1 MDVKMLA
8 ALMRSQMLSTSL
20 FSDDN
25 SVDSGNTDFSSMLN
39 ALLASNG
46 TSAVS
51 SNSSDLSGTLALG
64 TTMLGGISPL
74 ASFANTPSAMP
85 FSLGGTS
92 PSSDLG
98 GGNFDSLITETAQRY
113 GVDPN
118 LVRAVVRQESG
129 FNPYATSPVGA
140 GGLMQL
146 MPSTA
151 KSLGV
156 ENLFDP
162 AQNLA
167 GGVKY
172 LKQMLDRYDGDV
184 SKALA
189 AYNAGPGNV
198 DRYGGVPPFGET
210 KNYVR
215 NIMASLA

>member
-25 SVDSGNTDFSSMLN
+25 TVDSGSNDFSMMLQQ
-39 ALLASNG
+39 LLASNG
-46 TSAVS
+46 TSGDS
-51 SNSSDLSGTLALG
+51 TGSSDSLALG
-64 TTMLGGISPL
+64 TTMLGGGLSAL
-74 ASFANTPSAMP
+74 GGYANSSGTLP
-85 FSLGGTS
+85 FSLGGTTA
-92 PSSDLG
+92 SDLG
-98 GGNFDSLITETAQRY
+98 GGNFDSLISETAQRY
-113 GVDPN
+113 GVNPQ
-118 LVRAVVRQESG
+118 LVRAVVHQESG

-146 MPSTA
+146 MPETA
-151 KSLGV
+151 KALGV
-156 ENLFDP
+156 QNVFDP
-162 AQNLA
+162 AQNLE

-172 LKQMLDRYDGDV
+172 LKQMLDRYDGNV

-210 KNYVR
+210 QRYVT
-215 NIMASLA
+215 NIMSSLA